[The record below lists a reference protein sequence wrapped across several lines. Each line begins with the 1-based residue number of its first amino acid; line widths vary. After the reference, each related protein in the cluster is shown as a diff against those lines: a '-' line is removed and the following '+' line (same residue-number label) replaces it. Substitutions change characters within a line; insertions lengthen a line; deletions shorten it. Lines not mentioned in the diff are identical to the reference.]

1 MIHLQRVADGLVTLG
16 LLAVVG
22 LELYIA
28 WALLWPITTEDL
40 LGVITILETV
50 GPWAA
55 GIGVVLLWAYA
66 LGWRSD
72 D

>member
-16 LLAVVG
+16 LIL
-22 LELYIA
+22 
-28 WALLWPITTEDL
+28 
-40 LGVITILETV
+40 ILETV

-66 LGWRSD
+66 LGWREEK
-72 D
+72 